1 MVAEEREEREER
13 RHWHLEK
20 SVSVTHLISTITFA
34 FAAGWYIVGMDKRI
48 ELQKEQLSYQ
58 NEQLKQVQAILGE
71 GGAPLRRDIDRISVD
86 LRSVNE
92 KLDQLILRE
101 VRK

>member
-58 NEQLKQVQAILGE
+58 NEQLKQVQTVLGE
-71 GGAPLRRDIDRISVD
+71 GGAPLRRDIDRIQSDIRVMND
-86 LRSVNE
+86 
-92 KLDQLILRE
+92 KLDRLIIRGID
-101 VRK
+101 K